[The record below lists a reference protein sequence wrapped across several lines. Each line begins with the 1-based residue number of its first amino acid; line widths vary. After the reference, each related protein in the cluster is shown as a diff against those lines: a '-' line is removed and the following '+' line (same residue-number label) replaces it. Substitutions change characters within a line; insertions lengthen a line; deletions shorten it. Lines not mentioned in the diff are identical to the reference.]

1 MPLCIE
7 RRGIWE
13 EGSLCTTTA
22 WELTQYS
29 IMGEVLGRG
38 KELGRSGG
46 GAGEV
51 RKARMLVWTAT

>member
-13 EGSLCTTTA
+13 EGSLCTTT
-22 WELTQYS
+22 QYS
-29 IMGEVLGRG
+29 IMVLGRW
-38 KELGRSGG
+38 KELGRSRG

-51 RKARMLVWTAT
+51 RKARMLNGYL